1 MSSAQQKVD
10 PNLVEQTKQQ
20 IRALVGEIS
29 KISKTDI
36 APEEFHKEFL
46 SRVVV
51 ALAAEAGAIWSVNP
65 AGQLA
70 LSYQINIQ
78 KTHLHEDEEANKK
91 HSRLLYQFLRSDET
105 EAIVLPNSGG
115 ETEDSPGN
123 PTNYLVLFGKIR
135 TELESFG
142 LIEIFQRP
150 DASPTTQKG
159 YLRFVTQMTDIAGEF
174 YKSRQLRNFG
184 DRQNLWAQLEDFTRN
199 IHKTL
204 DMRETEYV
212 VANES
217 RRLIECDRVSVAIKR
232 GKKCKIEAVSG
243 QDMVDKRSNAVTL
256 LGKLATAV
264 VAVDEPIFYMGDTTD
279 LAPQVEEAVEEYVD
293 ESHTKMIAV
302 FPLKRKNVN
311 EGDSEETEQD
321 KTPKEPP
328 FGAIIIEQ
336 IEDNRVP
343 DRMKKRMDV
352 VVEHAQSAVGN
363 ALDHN
368 SVFLMPLW
376 KTIGKSKVL
385 VTARMLPKT
394 VSVAIG
400 LLVLLLALIFVPW
413 NFNMHC
419 TGTLEPQIR
428 RNVFAREDGKVDE
441 VLVQHGQMVYGPGE
455 NPDDPDGQGTLLLRL
470 TNNEL
475 EAEVKR
481 VEGDLAEVTKQIA
494 SATEMA
500 YKSTDEKG
508 HEGERVQIQG
518 EISRLEVRQNAL
530 KVQEE
535 ILLER
540 YKDMEVH
547 SPITGMIMTFDLEDR
562 LRSRPVQKGQ
572 CLLEVAKPDGDL
584 ILELDMPE
592 KKMGHVSDYLKKLQ
606 EKDPESELD
615 VTFVM
620 TVDSTK
626 KFKGK
631 VYEIHDRAGNRGEE
645 GTVVE
650 MKAKIDD
657 PESLPESRRAGAAV
671 SAKIYCGKR
680 ALGYVLFNEAISY
693 LQRTV
698 FFWFK

>member
-1 MSSAQQKVD
+1 MSSPNQRID
-10 PNLVEQTKQQ
+10 PSLVEQTKQQ
-20 IRALVGEIS
+20 IRTLVGEIS
-29 KISKTDI
+29 KISKTEI
-36 APEEFHKEFL
+36 PPEEFHKEFL
-46 SRVVV
+46 QRVVV
-51 ALAAEAGAIWSVNP
+51 ALAAEAGAIWTVNP

-91 HSRLLYQFLRSDET
+91 HSRLLYNFLRSE
-105 EAIVLPNSGG
+105 ENESSVLPHSGG

-123 PTNYLVLFGKIR
+123 PTDFLVLFGKIR
-135 TELESFG
+135 TELETFG
-142 LIEIFQRP
+142 LVEIFQRP
-150 DASPTTQKG
+150 DASPATQKG
-159 YLRFVTQMTDIAGEF
+159 YLRFVTQVTDIAGEY

-184 DRQNLWAQLEDFTRN
+184 DRQSLWTQLEDFTRN

-217 RRLIECDRVSVAIKR
+217 RRLIECDRVSIAIKR
-232 GKKCKIEAVSG
+232 GQKCKIEAVSG

-264 VAVDEPIFYMGDTTD
+264 VAADEPIFYMGDTTD
-279 LAPQVEEAVEEYVD
+279 LAPQVEEAVEDYVD

-302 FPLKRKNVN
+302 FPLRRKNVN

-376 KTIGKSKVL
+376 QTIGKSKVL

-394 VSVAIG
+394 VSVAIA
-400 LLVLLLALIFVPW
+400 LLALILALIFVPW

-419 TGTLEPQIR
+419 AGTLEPEVR

-441 VLVQHGQMVYGPGE
+441 VLVHHGQEVAEGE
-455 NPDDPDGQGTLLLRL
+455 VLLRM

-475 EAEVKR
+475 EAETKK

-500 YKSTDEKG
+500 YKTNGEKNR
-508 HEGERVQIQG
+508 EGDNVQIQG

-530 KVQEE
+530 KVQED
-535 ILLER
+535 ILWER
-540 YKDMEVH
+540 FKDMEVR
-547 SPITGMIMTFDLEDR
+547 SPISGTVMTFDLTDR

-572 CLLEVAKPDGDL
+572 CLLEVAQPEGNL

-592 KKMGHVSDYLKKLQ
+592 KKMGHVSEYLKKLQ
-606 EKDPESELD
+606 AKDPNAELD

-631 VYEIHDRAGNRGEE
+631 VYEIHDRAGNKGDE

-650 MKAKIDD
+650 MKAKINN
-657 PESLPESRRAGAAV
+657 PESLPESKRAGAAV
-671 SAKIYCGKR
+671 RAKIYCGKR
-680 ALGYVLFNEAISY
+680 SLGYVIFNEAIAY

>member
-1 MSSAQQKVD
+1 MSSPNQRID

-36 APEEFHKEFL
+36 APEDFHKEFL

-51 ALAAEAGAIWSVNP
+51 ALAAEAGAIWSINAV
-65 AGQLA
+65 GQLA

-78 KTHLHEDEEANKK
+78 KTRLHEDEEANKK
-91 HSRLLYQFLRSDET
+91 HSRLLYQFLRSDEN

-115 ETEDSPGN
+115 EAEDSPGN

-135 TELESFG
+135 TELEAFG

-159 YLRFVTQMTDIAGEF
+159 YLRFVSQMTDIAGEF
-174 YKSRQLRNFG
+174 YKSRQLRSFG
-184 DRQNLWAQLEDFTRN
+184 DRQSLWTQLEDFTRN

-217 RRLIECDRVSVAIKR
+217 RRLIECDRVSIAIKR
-232 GKKCKIEAVSG
+232 GRKCRIEAVSG
-243 QDMVDKRSNAVTL
+243 QDIVNKRSNAITL

-264 VAVDEPIFYMGDTTD
+264 IAADEPVFYMGDTTD
-279 LAPQVEEAVEEYVD
+279 LAPQVEEAIEDYVD

-302 FPLKRKNVN
+302 FPLRRKNVN
-311 EGDSEETEQD
+311 EGDSEETEQN

-376 KTIGKSKVL
+376 RTIGKSKVL

-394 VSVAIG
+394 IAVAVA
-400 LLVLLLALIFVPW
+400 LLVLILALVFNPW
-413 NFNMHC
+413 NFNMYC
-419 TGTLEPQIR
+419 SGTLEPEVR
-428 RNVFAREDGKVDE
+428 RNIFAREDGKVDQVLVHHGQKVEEGE
-441 VLVQHGQMVYGPGE
+441 VL
-455 NPDDPDGQGTLLLRL
+455 LRM

-475 EAEVKR
+475 EAETKKIG
-481 VEGDLAEVTKQIA
+481 GDLAEVIKQIA

-500 YKSTDEKG
+500 YKTS
-508 HEGERVQIQG
+508 GERGREGDSVQIQG
-518 EISRLEVRQNAL
+518 EIARLEIRRNAL

-535 ILLER
+535 ILWER
-540 YKDMEVH
+540 YKDMEVR
-547 SPITGMIMTFDLEDR
+547 SPIAGTVMTFDLSDR

-572 CLLEVAKPDGDL
+572 CLLEVAQPEGNL

-592 KKMGHVSDYLKKLQ
+592 KKMGHVSEYLKKLQ
-606 EKDPESELD
+606 AEDPDAELD
-615 VTFVM
+615 VSFVM

-626 KFKGK
+626 SFKGK
-631 VYEIHDRAGNRGEE
+631 IYEIHDRAGNKGDK

-650 MKAKIDD
+650 MKAKIDN
-657 PESLPESRRAGAAV
+657 PETLPESKRAGAAV
-671 SAKIYCGKR
+671 SAKIYCGKKS
-680 ALGYVLFNEAISY
+680 LGYVLFNEAIAY
-693 LQRTV
+693 LQKTV